1 MSEQTV
7 RRHLLVDGLRL
18 SYLEQGTPARGKQTT
33 VLLHGLMG
41 CADTFQPLLDQ
52 LSQLDPDRHIIALDL
67 PGAGQSERRENI
79 DASLLTTANLV
90 ARFTQQLGL
99 HKPIVLGHSHGGAV
113 AMSLAAK
120 HRDLLHSIVLLSPAH
135 PWFDEGDP
143 VIRFYLTLPGR
154 LFAYSMPWFPIWAQL
169 ICLRRMAGRRSCD
182 TVQHLR
188 PYRENLRTPGT
199 MSHLLRL
206 LRTWHKDMA
215 GLARALKKRTLKTPS
230 LLIWG
235 DIDRAVPVAS
245 ASALREH
252 LGHSELLVLPGI
264 GHRPAEEVPDLVAAF
279 LHQWIE
285 ADLASVP
292 APVAEPASIRY
303 SPNAAPSQPL
313 IAALMTSS
321 FEAGD

>member
-1 MSEQTV
+1 
-7 RRHLLVDGLRL
+7 
-18 SYLEQGTPARGKQTT
+18 
-33 VLLHGLMG
+33 MG

-199 MSHLLRL
+199 M
-206 LRTWHKDMA
+206 
-215 GLARALKKRTLKTPS
+215 
-230 LLIWG
+230 
-235 DIDRAVPVAS
+235 IDRAVPVAS